1 MTLLLIILLI
11 FALTGCGCLGVAL
24 FQQNKLAKSIQSA
37 LNAETASKISL
48 DAELQRLRPYSVIP
62 DAEVQADA
70 IIKAA
75 QDKASEISS
84 QYQKY
89 ADDVTQW
96 ANQSFESVTAQTKE
110 ITDSAH
116 VQETDSLQNKD
127 FYEQTAQ
134 AMKNVI
140 EGYGDRYII
149 PSQSLL
155 DDLADEFNHTAAGVE
170 LKKARAHTREMVKQR
185 TAAVCDY
192 VEAARRDTAIN
203 FVVDAFNGK
212 VDSMLADIKGDN
224 AGTLEQEIRDAFSLV
239 NFNGHAFRNARI
251 TDDFLAARLTELKW
265 AAVAQQLRLQE
276 RQEQQQI
283 REKMRDEEKARREYE
298 KTIKDAAKEQD
309 LLQKAMEAAKQQVE
323 NANETERAQYEHKL
337 ADLKQQLLVAEE
349 KGQRAISMAQQ
360 TKKGHVYI
368 ISNIGSFGEGVYKIG
383 QTRRIVP
390 EDRVDE
396 LGDSSVP
403 FDFDVHVMVET
414 DDAPALER
422 QMHKRFV
429 LAQINKVNFRKEFFR
444 INLETLKTEIDRLGF
459 DVKWTMAAEAQQYR
473 ESVAIEK
480 RIQEDAAFGA
490 TWIQKQV
497 RADTGLEPLFNK
509 ATNLEDKA
517 TETTVASST

>member
-1 MTLLLIILLI
+1 LLI

-24 FQQNKLAKSIQSA
+24 FQQYKLAKSVRLA
-37 LNAETASKISL
+37 LKAENASRVSL
-48 DAELQRLRPYSVIP
+48 DAEVQRLRPYSVIP
-62 DAEVQADA
+62 DAETQASA

-75 QDKASEISS
+75 QDKASEISA

-96 ANQSFESVTAQTKE
+96 ANQSFESVTAQAKQ
-110 ITDSAH
+110 ITDAAH
-116 VQETDSLQNKD
+116 VQEKDSLKNKD

-140 EGYGDRYII
+140 EGYGDRYIV

-155 DDLADEFNHTAAGVE
+155 DDLADEFDHTAAGVE

-185 TAAVCDY
+185 IAAICDY
-192 VEAARRDTAIN
+192 VEANRRDTAIN
-203 FVVDAFNGK
+203 FVIDAFNGK
-212 VDSMLADIKGDN
+212 VDSSLADIKADN

-239 NFNGHAFRNARI
+239 NFNGHAFRDARI
-251 TDDFLAARLTELKW
+251 TEDFLNARLTELKW
-265 AAVAQQLRLQE
+265 AAVAQQLRVQE
-276 RQEQQQI
+276 RQEQQRI
-283 REKMRDEEKARREYE
+283 REQMRDEEKARREYE
-298 KTIKDAAKEQD
+298 KAIKDAAREQD
-309 LLQKAMEAAKQQVE
+309 LLQKAMVTAKQQVE
-323 NANETERAQYEHKL
+323 NATEAERAQYEQKL
-337 ADLKQQLLVAEE
+337 ADLNRQLQDAQE
-349 KGQRAISMAQQ
+349 KGQKAISMAQQ

-390 EDRVDE
+390 QDRVDE

-403 FDFDVHVMVET
+403 FDFDVHAMVPT

-429 LAQINKVNFRKEFFR
+429 VSQINKVNFRKEFFR
-444 INLETLKTEIDRLGF
+444 IDLETLKKEIDKLGF

-480 RIQEDAAFGA
+480 RIQEDTAFRA
-490 TWIQKQV
+490 NWIQRQTH
-497 RADTGLEPLFNK
+497 ADIGSKTPFSENNAP
-509 ATNLEDKA
+509 EDG
-517 TETTVASST
+517 TSETSVILSS